1 MAKYVSTGKINLP
14 KTVLSF
20 LFGIPSAVLLG
31 LLYGWSM
38 NLIPFIIVEI
48 LVIVIVLALL
58 GAVSLGMVQIGAIRN
73 NVVKVFCV
81 LVVCMVAWY
90 SQWVYYT
97 QYEFWP
103 GLLKFSRVFQEMME
117 WSDQHEISFSR
128 TFSEGVGISG
138 GALKFLELL
147 ELALFLTPTVFV
159 FMMQKE
165 YYCESCGKFNENKDY
180 FVRDLNEQ
188 KLDSAETS
196 GDFRFLNDLEA
207 FKSVPASI
215 GAIGTNNAYKVEFS
229 YCSKCS
235 QNGVIDI
242 YRGAFVSDKKTKK
255 ISFGDQKAVVKRTL
269 MSDSTTLSLLEKS
282 PWL

>member
-147 ELALFLTPTVFV
+147 ELALFLTPTIFV
-159 FMMQKE
+159 FIMQKE

-242 YRGAFVSDKKTKK
+242 YRVHSFQTRKRKRFLLVIKK
-255 ISFGDQKAVVKRTL
+255 QL
-269 MSDSTTLSLLEKS
+269 
-282 PWL
+282 

>member
-1 MAKYVSTGKINLP
+1 V
-14 KTVLSF
+14 
-20 LFGIPSAVLLG
+20 
-31 LLYGWSM
+31 
-38 NLIPFIIVEI
+38 
-48 LVIVIVLALL
+48 
-58 GAVSLGMVQIGAIRN
+58 
-73 NVVKVFCV
+73 CV
-81 LVVCMVAWY
+81 
-90 SQWVYYT
+90 
-97 QYEFWP
+97 
-103 GLLKFSRVFQEMME
+103 
-117 WSDQHEISFSR
+117 
-128 TFSEGVGISG
+128 
-138 GALKFLELL
+138 
-147 ELALFLTPTVFV
+147 
-159 FMMQKE
+159 
-165 YYCESCGKFNENKDY
+165 
-180 FVRDLNEQ
+180 LNEQ